1 MIIRGKTVFCYD
13 IEVFSNLF
21 TIAVKN
27 SESGIMRHYEIS
39 DRQNDLGDIIDLF
52 KHKGIYWCGYNNLHY
67 DDAIINKLL
76 LEGEEL
82 ILKPVW
88 EINTAIKELSDTI
101 IQSKDSNFSS

>member
-52 KHKGIYWCGYNNLHY
+52 KHKGIY
-67 DDAIINKLL
+67 
-76 LEGEEL
+76 
-82 ILKPVW
+82 
-88 EINTAIKELSDTI
+88 
-101 IQSKDSNFSS
+101 